1 MDEGGDMMEIW
12 LIPLIG
18 YGFGCIQAAYLIG
31 KLKKMDIRTV
41 GSKNAGAS
49 NATMTFGW
57 KVGVSVALIDI
68 LKAVIAILIIGALFD
83 LSQADLHWKYMAGS
97 GVVLGHDFPFFMRFR
112 GGKGTASLV
121 GVMAMIDWRMA
132 IVGIL
137 AIILVTIATD
147 YIVFGT
153 YAMLLVF
160 LVFSIYLT
168 MHVLPVGIAVGLI
181 GLSVFLHRK
190 NIGKILRGEERGLRS
205 VLRRS
210 S

>member
-1 MDEGGDMMEIW
+1 MEKW

-31 KLKKMDIRTV
+31 RLNNMDIRTV
-41 GSKNAGAS
+41 GSKNSGAS

-57 KVGVSVALIDI
+57 KIGASVALIDI
-68 LKAVIAILIIGALFD
+68 LKAVVAIFVIGALFN
-83 LSQADLHWKYMAGS
+83 LSHADLHWKYMAGG

-132 IVGIL
+132 IVGVL

-153 YAMLLVF
+153 YVMLLVF
-160 LVFSIYLT
+160 FGFSIYLT
-168 MHVLPVGIAVGLI
+168 MQFLPIGIAVGLI

-190 NIGKILRGEERGLRS
+190 NIGKIMRGEEKGLRS
-205 VLRRS
+205 VIYKT
-210 S
+210 